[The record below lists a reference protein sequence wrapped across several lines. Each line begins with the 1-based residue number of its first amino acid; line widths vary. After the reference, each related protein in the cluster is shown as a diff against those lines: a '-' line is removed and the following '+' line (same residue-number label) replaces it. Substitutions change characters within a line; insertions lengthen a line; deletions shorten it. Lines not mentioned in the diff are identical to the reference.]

1 MIYLRIWTLEGMVK
15 SRKKTLI
22 KVATQLVVG
31 VVIGLSVGVMYYRP
45 QSTLGG
51 AAIYFIV
58 TIPSQ
63 HVQTQ
68 KPEHSKNLK
77 PP

>member
-1 MIYLRIWTLEGMVK
+1 VK

-51 AAIYFIV
+51 AAIYFIILGCMM
-58 TIPSQ
+58 T
-63 HVQTQ
+63 
-68 KPEHSKNLK
+68 LGLWAAR
-77 PP
+77 